1 MTVAPEELRPAGTPA
16 PQLVP
21 RRRISIWVW
30 LVAGFALLSLVRVLT
45 GANEVDSAG
54 TLREAVNASVPIAMA
69 ALAGLWSE
77 RAGVV
82 NIGLEGMMILGTIG
96 AGYFGFWY
104 GPWAGI
110 VGAMIFGAIGA
121 ALHALATVIFGVD
134 HIVSGVAINIIAIGA
149 AAFLAST
156 WFSGLKGGGP
166 TQSPPLDAPL
176 SITVP
181 GLSDAMNTLQGKHWF
196 VISDLASVLGA
207 LTTELSIITL
217 LAVVLIVGSAW
228 ILWRTAFGLRLR
240 SCGESPTAAETLG
253 INVYRYKF
261 LAVLTS
267 GAIAGMGGA
276 FIVLVSSGLYQ
287 NGQTGGRGYIGLAA
301 MIFGNWRP
309 AGLVLGSVLFGYTD
323 ALQLRAGGEAVH
335 ALLII
340 VTIIL
345 LGVAVLQFRR
355 GLRVAA
361 ITSFVIAVAFGVWF
375 FTTDAVPADF
385 TRMTPYVTTI
395 LVLGLAAQRL
405 RMPAADGVRYRRGQA
420 G

>member
-1 MTVAPEELRPAGTPA
+1 MTLAPEELRPAGTST
-16 PQLVP
+16 PQLAP

-30 LVAGFALLSLVRVLT
+30 VLAGFALLSLVRVLT

-54 TLREAVNASVPIAMA
+54 TLREAVNASVPIALA

-96 AGYFGFWY
+96 AGYFGYWY

-121 ALHALATVIFGVD
+121 ALHALATVTFGVD
-134 HIVSGVAINIIAIGA
+134 HIVSGVAINIIALGA
-149 AAFLAST
+149 ASFLADT
-156 WFSGLKGGGP
+156 FFSGLKGGGP

-176 SITVP
+176 AITVP

-196 VISDLASVLGA
+196 VISDLASVVGA
-207 LTTELSIITL
+207 VTTELSIVTL
-217 LAVVLIVGSAW
+217 LAVALIVGSAW
-228 ILWRTAFGLRLR
+228 LLWRTAFGLRLR
-240 SCGESPTAAETLG
+240 SCGESPIAAETLG

-267 GAIAGMGGA
+267 GAIAGIGGA

-309 AGLVLGSVLFGYTD
+309 AGLVMGSVLFGYTD

-355 GLRVAA
+355 RLRAAA
-361 ITSFVIAVAFGVWF
+361 ITSFVIAVGFAVWF

>member
-1 MTVAPEELRPAGTPA
+1 MTMAPEELRPAGA
-16 PQLVP
+16 PSEALVP

-30 LVAGFALLSLVRVLT
+30 VLAGFALLSLVRVLT
-45 GANEVDSAG
+45 GAHEVDSAG
-54 TLREAVNASVPIAMA
+54 TLREAVNAAVPIALA

-96 AGYFGFWY
+96 AGYFGYWY
-104 GPWAGI
+104 GPWAGV
-110 VGAMIFGAIGA
+110 VGAMLFGMIGA
-121 ALHALATVIFGVD
+121 ALHALATVTFGVD

-149 AAFLAST
+149 AAFLADT
-156 WFSGLKGGGP
+156 FFSALQGGGP
-166 TQSPPLDAPL
+166 TQSPPIDAPL
-176 SITVP
+176 SITIP
-181 GLSDAMNTLQGKHWF
+181 GLSDAMMTLQGKHWF
-196 VISDLASVLGA
+196 LISDLASVA
-207 LTTELSIITL
+207 AAVTTEVST
-217 LAVVLIVGSAW
+217 LAVLAIVLIVGSALL
-228 ILWRTAFGLRLR
+228 LWRTAFGLRLR

-253 INVYRYKF
+253 VNVYRYKF
-261 LAVLTS
+261 MAVLVS
-267 GAIAGMGGA
+267 GGIAGIGGA

-309 AGLVLGSVLFGYTD
+309 AGLVMGSVLFGYTD

-335 ALLII
+335 ALLIM
-340 VTIIL
+340 VAVIL
-345 LGVAVLQFRR
+345 LGVAVLQYRR
-355 GLRVAA
+355 GMRAAA
-361 ITSFVIAVAFGVWF
+361 ITSFAIAIGFAVWF
-375 FTTDAVPADF
+375 FTSDEVPADF

>member
-1 MTVAPEELRPAGTPA
+1 MTVAPDELLPAAAPA
-16 PQLVP
+16 EPVI
-21 RRRISIWVW
+21 RRRISIWIW
-30 LVAGFALLSLVRVLT
+30 LLLGFGLISFVRVLT
-45 GANEVDSAG
+45 GANEMDSTG
-54 TLREAVNASVPIAMA
+54 TLREAVNASVPIALA

-96 AGYFGFWY
+96 AGYFGYWY

-110 VGAMIFGAIGA
+110 VGAMIFGALGA
-121 ALHALATVIFGVD
+121 ALHALATVTFGVD
-134 HIVSGVAINIIAIGA
+134 HIVSGVAINIIAIGT
-149 AAFLAST
+149 AAFLADT
-156 WFSGLKGGGP
+156 FFSGLKGGGP
-166 TQSPPLDAPL
+166 TQSPPIDAPL

-181 GLSDAMNTLQGKHWF
+181 GLSDAMGSLEAKHWF
-196 VISDLASVLGA
+196 LVSDLASLVGA
-207 LTTELSIITL
+207 ITTGLSILTL
-217 LAVVLIVGSAW
+217 LAVALIVGSAFL
-228 ILWRTAFGLRLR
+228 LWRTAFGLRLR

-253 INVYRYKF
+253 VNVYRYKF
-261 LAVLTS
+261 MAVLVS
-267 GAIAGMGGA
+267 GAIAGLGGA
-276 FIVLVSSGLYQ
+276 FIVLISSGLYQ

-309 AGLVLGSVLFGYTD
+309 AGLVLGAGLFGYTD

-340 VTIIL
+340 IAIVL
-345 LGVAVLQFRR
+345 LGVAVLQYRR
-355 GLRVAA
+355 GLR
-361 ITSFVIAVAFGVWF
+361 FPAVMSLLIGLAFALWF
-375 FTTDAVPADF
+375 FTTDAVPSDF

-395 LVLGLAAQRL
+395 LVLGLASQRL

>member
-1 MTVAPEELRPAGTPA
+1 MTVAPEELRPAAAPA
-16 PQLVP
+16 EPVI
-21 RRRISIWVW
+21 RRRISIWIW
-30 LVAGFALLSLVRVLT
+30 LLLGFGLISFVRVLT
-45 GANEVDSAG
+45 GANEMDSTG
-54 TLREAVNASVPIAMA
+54 TLREAVNASVPIALA

-96 AGYFGFWY
+96 AGYFGYWY

-110 VGAMIFGAIGA
+110 VGAMIFGALGA
-121 ALHALATVIFGVD
+121 ALHALATVTFGVD

-149 AAFLAST
+149 AAFLADT
-156 WFSGLKGGGP
+156 FFSGLQGGGP
-166 TQSPPLDAPL
+166 TQSPPIDAPL

-181 GLSDAMNTLQGKHWF
+181 GLSDAMGTLEEKHWF
-196 VISDLASVLGA
+196 LVSDLASLVGA
-207 LTTELSIITL
+207 ITTGLSILTL
-217 LAVVLIVGSAW
+217 LAVALIVGSAFL
-228 ILWRTAFGLRLR
+228 LWRTAFGLRLR

-253 INVYRYKF
+253 VNVYRYKF
-261 LAVLTS
+261 MAVLVS
-267 GAIAGMGGA
+267 GAIAGLGGA
-276 FIVLVSSGLYQ
+276 FIVLISSGLYQ

-309 AGLVLGSVLFGYTD
+309 AGLVLGAGLFGYTD

-340 VTIIL
+340 VAIVL
-345 LGVAVLQFRR
+345 LGVAVLQYRR
-355 GLRVAA
+355 GLRVPAVMSLLIGAA
-361 ITSFVIAVAFGVWF
+361 FALWF
-375 FTTDAVPADF
+375 FTTDEVPGDF

-405 RMPAADGVRYRRGQA
+405 RMPAADGVRYRRGEA

>member
-1 MTVAPEELRPAGTPA
+1 MTMAPEELRPAGA
-16 PQLVP
+16 PSAPLDE
-21 RRRISIWVW
+21 RRRLSIWIW
-30 LVAGFALLSLVRVLT
+30 LLVGLALISGVRVLT

-54 TLREAVNASVPIAMA
+54 TMREAVNASVPIALA

-96 AGYFGFWY
+96 AGYFGYWY

-110 VGAMIFGAIGA
+110 VGAMIFGMIGA
-121 ALHALATVIFGVD
+121 ALHALATVTFGVD
-134 HIVSGVAINIIAIGA
+134 HIVSGVAINIIALGT
-149 AAFLAST
+149 AAFLADT
-156 WFSGLKGGGP
+156 WFSGLQGGGP

-176 SITVP
+176 SITIP
-181 GLSDAMNTLQGKHWF
+181 GISEAMIDLQNKHWF
-196 VISDLASVLGA
+196 IVSDLASLVA
-207 LTTELSIITL
+207 AVTTELSTMTI
-217 LAVVLIVGSAW
+217 LAVLMIVGSALL
-228 ILWRTAFGLRLR
+228 LWRTSFGLRLR
-240 SCGESPTAAETLG
+240 SCGESPVAAETLG
-253 INVYRYKF
+253 VNVYRYKF
-261 LAVLTS
+261 IAVLTS
-267 GAIAGMGGA
+267 GAIAGAGGA
-276 FIVLVSSGLYQ
+276 FIALVSSGLYQ

-309 AGLVLGSVLFGYTD
+309 GGLVLGSVLFGYTD

-345 LGVAVLQFRR
+345 LGVAVLQYRR
-355 GLRVAA
+355 GQKIAA
-361 ITSFVIAVAFGVWF
+361 ATSLVIAIGFAIWF

-385 TRMTPYVTTI
+385 TRMTPYVTTL
-395 LVLGLAAQRL
+395 LVLGLASQRL
-405 RMPAADGVRYRRGQA
+405 RMPAADGLRYRRGQA

>member
-1 MTVAPEELRPAGTPA
+1 MTLAPEELRPAGTSA
-16 PQLVP
+16 PQLAP

-30 LVAGFALLSLVRVLT
+30 VLAGFALLSLVRVLT

-54 TLREAVNASVPIAMA
+54 TLREAVNASVPIALA

-96 AGYFGFWY
+96 AGYFGYWY

-121 ALHALATVIFGVD
+121 ALHALATVTFGVD
-134 HIVSGVAINIIAIGA
+134 HIVSGVAINIIALGA
-149 AAFLAST
+149 ASFLADT
-156 WFSGLKGGGP
+156 FFSGLKGGGP

-176 SITVP
+176 AITVP

-196 VISDLASVLGA
+196 VISDLASVVGA
-207 LTTELSIITL
+207 VTTELSIVTL
-217 LAVVLIVGSAW
+217 LAVALIVGSAW
-228 ILWRTAFGLRLR
+228 LLWRTAFGLRLR
-240 SCGESPTAAETLG
+240 SCGESPIAAETLG

-267 GAIAGMGGA
+267 GAIAGIGGA

-309 AGLVLGSVLFGYTD
+309 AGLVMGSVLFGYTD

-345 LGVAVLQFRR
+345 LGVAVMQFRR
-355 GLRVAA
+355 RLRAA
-361 ITSFVIAVAFGVWF
+361 ATTSFVIAVGFAVWF